1 MAQQERSGLNEAAEI
16 SAHAAGAVRGAI
28 KTGKAVSGA
37 AKGAAAAGPYGA
49 AAAALWTHRKAVA
62 AIIAGL
68 LVLPFLFI
76 MLLPSLIFGGLTKAG
91 VEGSPD
97 TPILNDNAAIVENI
111 NQISQ
116 AISDLL
122 EEGQEDVRARIEA
135 DFAAS
140 SADQKEII
148 NPYESSPAYNANRF
162 IAMYCAAKNQDYT
175 SISLKDMEALI
186 RKAKDS
192 LYTFTSTEEPRTT
205 TVTDTTIDE
214 KTGKVTVTETE
225 VTEIWKIY
233 TIVYNGEAYF
243 EDMFIS
249 RQPKARMV
257 QRLGQQLRINRSK
270 IKDAS
275 DTNTDFDDLDGAI
288 RSGYFLKEGLGNNED
303 FYYLNLLITVTAST
317 VDELEWKVN
326 EMKKLLMSRDM
337 DVCSC
342 AFHEEQAFLSSLPL
356 VSMEK
361 HLYERSKR
369 NALTTGV
376 ASCYPFTSYELS
388 DENGILF
395 GLNKYN
401 NSPVIIDIFDSKVY
415 KNANIAV
422 CGTSGAGKTFLIL
435 LMALRM
441 RRKGIQVFM
450 LAPLK
455 GHEFHRAC
463 VNTGGEFIR
472 PCSGMA

>member
-1 MAQQERSGLNEAAEI
+1 MQIKVIAKRADLNRHREIVQQEMAQETDENCRLLQQDYLTLIDRIGAREATTRRFFMVFEYEAWAGRKRGNEEEEAIASLQTAART
-16 SAHAAGAVRGAI
+16 AVNYLKQCGNEVLIPENDDEFTVDTLYHLLCRNG
-28 KTGKAVSGA
+28 TMSLPDRV
-37 AKGAAAAGPYGA
+37 
-49 AAAALWTHRKAVA
+49 RQ
-62 AIIAGL
+62 IIAQYKEKGLESEIDAIPCTEFFAPDSIDFTNGRHICIDGLYYSYL
-68 LVLPFLFI
+68 LVPSTGYKAQVPAGWL
-76 MLLPSLIFGGLTKAG
+76 SLIVNAG
-91 VEGSPD
+91 DG
-97 TPILNDNAAIVENI
+97 I
-111 NQISQ
+111 
-116 AISDLL
+116 DL
-122 EEGQEDVRARIEA
+122 
-135 DFAAS
+135 
-140 SADQKEII
+140 
-148 NPYESSPAYNANRF
+148 
-162 IAMYCAAKNQDYT
+162 
-175 SISLKDMEALI
+175 
-186 RKAKDS
+186 
-192 LYTFTSTEEPRTT
+192 
-205 TVTDTTIDE
+205 
-214 KTGKVTVTETE
+214 
-225 VTEIWKIY
+225 
-233 TIVYNGEAYF
+233 
-243 EDMFIS
+243 DMFIS

-303 FYYLNLLITVTAST
+303 FYYLNLLITVTAPT
-317 VDELEWKVN
+317 VDELEWKVS

-463 VNTGGEFIR
+463 VNTGGEFISIS
-472 PCSGMA
+472 PASKSCILMKQ

>member
-1 MAQQERSGLNEAAEI
+1 
-16 SAHAAGAVRGAI
+16 
-28 KTGKAVSGA
+28 
-37 AKGAAAAGPYGA
+37 
-49 AAAALWTHRKAVA
+49 
-62 AIIAGL
+62 
-68 LVLPFLFI
+68 
-76 MLLPSLIFGGLTKAG
+76 
-91 VEGSPD
+91 
-97 TPILNDNAAIVENI
+97 
-111 NQISQ
+111 
-116 AISDLL
+116 
-122 EEGQEDVRARIEA
+122 
-135 DFAAS
+135 
-140 SADQKEII
+140 
-148 NPYESSPAYNANRF
+148 
-162 IAMYCAAKNQDYT
+162 
-175 SISLKDMEALI
+175 
-186 RKAKDS
+186 
-192 LYTFTSTEEPRTT
+192 
-205 TVTDTTIDE
+205 
-214 KTGKVTVTETE
+214 
-225 VTEIWKIY
+225 
-233 TIVYNGEAYF
+233 
-243 EDMFIS
+243 
-249 RQPKARMV
+249 
-257 QRLGQQLRINRSK
+257 
-270 IKDAS
+270 
-275 DTNTDFDDLDGAI
+275 
-288 RSGYFLKEGLGNNED
+288 
-303 FYYLNLLITVTAST
+303 
-317 VDELEWKVN
+317 
-326 EMKKLLMSRDM
+326 MKKLLMSRDM